1 MEQVKKHFELDIINL
16 MLNGLNPKDISKQL
30 NISMPNLS
38 YYLSKL
44 KAKGCIK
51 RVGYGTWEVVK
62 TLPKDTIEVRA
73 HAFIW
78 KVKIPKKINNW
89 DKRLEI
95 LTKNNIKFKIIGKN
109 TPRLIIKGKKVWLG
123 NKNIIIY
130 EPHSFMAKNSLEA
143 RRLAVFSL
151 LEIIQA
157 IEKKLS
163 ISLKSSEGYL
173 FTPKREHYSLIKNQL
188 AQQVNKSGEKLYV
201 YDKSGTWWFCMD
213 KSYNLDEA
221 ETQTTKET
229 RGLVQNLGAQKYFN
243 EHKDTKWEVSPK
255 FVLNVMNGI
264 QQNQLVFDKNMS
276 SHIQAI
282 QELGKG
288 VKKLTKVMKGILKEN
303 QSLKLSAKNQ
313 KTLDKFIT

>member
-1 MEQVKKHFELDIINL
+1 
-16 MLNGLNPKDISKQL
+16 
-30 NISMPNLS
+30 MPLLS

-44 KAKGCIK
+44 KRNQNIK
-51 RVGYGTWEVVK
+51 KIGYGLWKVVK
-62 TLPKDTIEVRA
+62 TLPKDTLEVRA

-78 KVKIPKKINNW
+78 KVQIPREIKNW
-89 DKRLEI
+89 DKRIEI
-95 LTKNNIKFKIIGKN
+95 LKKNNIDFEIVVKN

-130 EPHSFMAKNSLEA
+130 EPFSYMAKNSLEA

-157 IEKKLS
+157 IEQKLS

-173 FTPKREHYSLIKNQL
+173 FQPKREHYSLIKNQL
-188 AQQVNKSGEKLYV
+188 AQQVNKSGDKIYV
-201 YDKSGTWWFCMD
+201 NDKSGTWWFCID

-229 RGLVQNLGAQKYFN
+229 RGLVQNLGAQRYFN

-255 FVLNVMNGI
+255 FVLKVMNGI

-288 VKKLTKVMKGILKEN
+288 VKRLTRVFKQTLREN
-303 QSLKLSAKNQ
+303 KKLKLGNQ
-313 KTLDKFIT
+313 KTIQEFIR